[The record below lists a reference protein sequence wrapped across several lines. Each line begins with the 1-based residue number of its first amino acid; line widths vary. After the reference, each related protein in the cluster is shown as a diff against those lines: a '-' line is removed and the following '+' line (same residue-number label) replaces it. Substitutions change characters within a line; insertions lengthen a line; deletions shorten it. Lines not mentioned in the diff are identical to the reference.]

1 MYRFRP
7 ALFALLLLS
16 ACGGSPWVEDDGGTD
31 GGTDTGGIDSDGT
44 LPPGTTSPSADKKIV
59 RYEAKDTE
67 TGSGYVTNVGY
78 DAASDTF
85 TVQGLAFDGDN
96 AYVRGTKVGSL
107 GNVAVYEGKP
117 EEPDDFTGSPV
128 TQLQHRALYGVSKN
142 GQVEFAIV
150 RTGGYIDYG
159 FGGFIYQRNGGVTL
173 PEEGE
178 GRDVARG
185 QAHYKGEMT
194 SLRDFEGRPGLEYG
208 RADMTMDIDFDDFND
223 GNAVKGRVFNRR
235 IYDIDGNDITADIVA
250 AVEEDADL
258 AQDGLPVIVFDISEN
273 VMSDHG
279 EIAGTVQSNYY
290 TGTGAVEGFEAGNY
304 YAIVSGSNAQT
315 VVGMIVVEGD
325 DPRWD
330 GVTTRETG
338 GFILTRK

>member
-1 MYRFRP
+1 MVRFKP
-7 ALFALLLLS
+7 AFYALLLLS
-16 ACGGSPWVEDDGGTD
+16 ACGGSPWAEEPTD
-31 GGTDTGGIDSDGT
+31 PDPDTGGIDSEGA
-44 LPPGTTSPSADKKIV
+44 LPPGTTSPSPNRKIV
-59 RYEAKDTE
+59 RYEAKDAE
-67 TGSGYVTNVGY
+67 TGSGYVTNVAY
-78 DAASDTF
+78 DVDTDTF
-85 TVQGLAFDGDN
+85 TVDGLAFDGDN

-107 GNVAVYEGKP
+107 GAVAVYEGKP
-117 EEPDDFTGSPV
+117 TEPDDYTGTEVS
-128 TQLQHRALYGVSKN
+128 QLQHRALYGVSKN

-173 PEEGE
+173 PAEGE
-178 GRDVARG
+178 GADLTRG

-194 SLRDFEGRPGLEYG
+194 SLRDFDGRAGLEYG

-223 GNAVKGRVFNRR
+223 GNAVKGRIYNRTV
-235 IYDIDGNDITADIVA
+235 YDINGNDITADIVA
-250 AVEEDADL
+250 ALEEDAD
-258 AQDGLPVIVFDISEN
+258 ATQDGLPVIVLDIGEN
-273 VMSDHG
+273 VMNDNG

-304 YAIVSGSNAQT
+304 YAIVSGDKAQT
-315 VVGMIVVEGD
+315 VVGMIVVESD

-338 GFILTRK
+338 GFILSRK